1 MKDIGNLKK
10 CPHCG
15 FHSDTQQIAPY
26 LPIRTVLG
34 NRYLVGKLLSYNG
47 DGATYIGLDLSTRSP
62 INIREFYPVGIAR
75 RNAKTFAVVPGD
87 PHGALFNECLHSFME
102 MWRKLMRLSGLSAL
116 IKVHDVLE
124 GNGTCYAIT
133 EHINGVTLREYL
145 LRNNVGYISWDKA
158 RPLLMPVLS
167 TLGTLHS
174 SGIVHRGISPSTLIV
189 AQDGKIRITGFSISQ
204 VRSARS
210 ELEHQ
215 LFNGY
220 AAFEQYGFE
229 GRQGTWTDIY
239 GFGAVLYRTLIGTDP
254 IDATE
259 RVTNDRLMV
268 PGKFAEQLPAYV
280 INGLVNAL
288 QILPEDRTRTVEEL
302 RAELSAS
309 PSAVAI
315 ASMDMNP
322 VEKPVPQ
329 PKHQAT
335 AQRLDFEEDEDD
347 LTSEK
352 REAAQRRHN
361 ASIAIVT
368 AAAIII
374 AAIVVVLVLE
384 SAGKIDLFSKE
395 ETTTVAS
402 QQTEPVP
409 DFVGKNYEQVINDEY
424 NKKYFTIL
432 KVEIYDPN
440 YESGVVISQSIPVGT
455 NVTKKDKI
463 TLTVSKGTEMVI
475 FPSGIVG
482 MKYEDAKALLETKGF
497 KVDTPVPK
505 QNMGG
510 HVTGT
515 VADHPGYTAGSSY
528 SKGSKIILSVWESE
542 MVAFPENIVGMTFA
556 DAKALLEA
564 RGFVVG
570 EPISMQILVD
580 YSYTIVEAHSG
591 FTAGEKYA
599 KGSEVK
605 LTVTVP
611 EPQEDPTEE
620 STNGI
625 IPFFLPD

>member
-1 MKDIGNLKK
+1 MKDIGNLKI

-47 DGATYIGLDLSTRSP
+47 DGATYIGLDLSTRSA

-75 RNAKTFAVVPGD
+75 RNAKTFAVLPND

-309 PSAVAI
+309 PSAVAV
-315 ASMDMNP
+315 ASMDI
-322 VEKPVPQ
+322 KPPERQPAQ
-329 PKHQAT
+329 PKYQAT
-335 AQRLDFEEDEDD
+335 AQRLDFEEEEED
-347 LTSEK
+347 LTYEK

-368 AAAIII
+368 AAVIII
-374 AAIVVVLVLE
+374 AAVVILLALE
-384 SAGKIDLFSKE
+384 MSGKIDIFSKE
-395 ETTTVAS
+395 ESTTTAS
-402 QQTEPVP
+402 LQTEPVP

-424 NKKYFTIL
+424 NKKYFTFT
-432 KVEIYDPN
+432 KNEVYDTSK
-440 YESGVVISQSIPVGT
+440 EAGVIISQSPAPGT
-455 NVTKKDKI
+455 NVTKKDEI
-463 TLTVSKGTEMVI
+463 VLTVSKGTEMVV

-497 KVDTPVPK
+497 KVDKPIPK

-510 HVTGT
+510 QVSGT
-515 VADHPGYTAGSSY
+515 VADHPNNMAGTSY
-528 SKGSKIILSVWESE
+528 SKGSTIILYVWEDE
-542 MVAFPENIVGMTFA
+542 MVAFPDDIIGMTFA
-556 DAKALLEA
+556 DAKAILEA

-570 EPISMQILVD
+570 DPISADILND
-580 YSYTIVEAHSG
+580 YSYAIVEAHSG
-591 FTAGEKYA
+591 FDSGEKYA

-605 LTVTVP
+605 LTVAAP
-611 EPQEDPTEE
+611 EPPEDPTD
-620 STNGI
+620 T
-625 IPFFLPD
+625 PQLFFGF